1 MELSPRGRIL
11 KEPVMHKALRLLFV
25 VLLLLVSA
33 ALARAGTLSGV
44 DAMTSTIMQQ
54 HQSSFSGLGL
64 RVRLKTAQIVDGFD
78 FLPYVEYWRTST
90 TVETFGITTARKD
103 ATLGADVRYSFR
115 RGGWRPYLGGGY
127 GVHFLS
133 SEVNAPS
140 LGVNHASDSVIRG
153 GLSALAGAAFPLT
166 SHLDNFLE
174 LKYHHLP
181 GMSQLKISFGIGWGL

>member
-1 MELSPRGRIL
+1 
-11 KEPVMHKALRLLFV
+11 MHKALRLLFV

-64 RVRLKTAQIVDGFD
+64 RVHLKTARIVDGFD

-103 ATLGADVRYSFR
+103 ATLGADVRYSFH

-140 LGVNHASDSVIRG
+140 LGVNHAGDSVIRG

-174 LKYHHLP
+174 LKYHHLS